1 MKHSFYFFLF
11 SLTQKPK
18 NIKILKNMKR
28 LKVDNRRLRL
38 FESNPNVVVEKEENK
53 IINLTLSLKS

>member
-1 MKHSFYFFLF
+1 
-11 SLTQKPK
+11 
-18 NIKILKNMKR
+18 MKR